1 MIPLGVEV
9 AARRRGAGAVVIGAD
24 GSAATVHVQYA
35 FRQGQRTRYKSM
47 KEGRQLQ
54 LSIIKEALTD
64 AMRYANA
71 DRTVCCVEWWFASTH
86 EDERVL
92 YCIRG
97 RSRPFVKY

>member
-1 MIPLGVEV
+1 VWRWQPEE
-9 AARRRGAGAVVIGAD
+9 GAGAVVIGA
-24 GSAATVHVQYA
+24 GGFAATAVQYA
-35 FRQGQRTRYKSM
+35 FRQGQRTGYKSM

-71 DRTVCCVEWWFASTH
+71 DRTVCCFAGQRWFVSTH

-97 RSRPFVKY
+97 RSRPLVGKY